1 MEGSTNRCTKVQWRK
16 GSCKDHFWKR
26 SKFFVKSRIMASSCH
41 NLNIQIGLQ
50 RNRLGGVGRRWSA
63 RQISKSWI
71 QTGKQFRLIWSIDIC
86 WLFAC
91 YSTPSSSTGLSPR
104 FAKKLCVHVCSLM
117 SNCSTGTSHPLTV
130 AFHLQIGRRLKHI
143 CPSSQ
148 HSWLLYLFY
157 TAKGATILVL

>member
-16 GSCKDHFWKR
+16 GSYKDHFWKR

-71 QTGKQFRLIWSIDIC
+71 QTGKQSRLIWSIDIC

-91 YSTPSSSTGLSPR
+91 YSIPSSSTGLPPC
-104 FAKKLCVHVCSLM
+104 FAKKCVCMFARWCPIVQLF
-117 SNCSTGTSHPLTV
+117 NW
-130 AFHLQIGRRLKHI
+130 HLAPINSRFSFTNWEETQT
-143 CPSSQ
+143 
-148 HSWLLYLFY
+148 YLPEF
-157 TAKGATILVL
+157 TT